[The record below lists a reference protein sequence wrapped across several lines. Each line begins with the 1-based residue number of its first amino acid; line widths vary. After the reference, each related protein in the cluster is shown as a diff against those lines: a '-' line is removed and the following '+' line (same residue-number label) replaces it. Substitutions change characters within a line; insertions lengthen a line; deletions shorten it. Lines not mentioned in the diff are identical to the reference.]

1 MQKNVLEYLEN
12 TVEVYSDKIAF
23 TDGTKGL
30 SFREV
35 YDAARSVGS
44 GLCGY
49 NRSLVLVVMSK
60 CPEKI
65 SAFLGVIY
73 SGNVYVPLDVD
84 MHQSRIS
91 QIIKKLSPPAAI
103 CDEKS
108 AERLRSLG
116 FEGDIYLYDE
126 IRHTAADEDALA
138 EIRRRQVDTD
148 PLYIVFTSG
157 STGEPKGVV
166 ANHGSVISYIDDLT
180 GILAISDKTV
190 FGNQTPLYLDASL
203 KEIFSVLK
211 YGASAYLIPKG
222 HFMFPAKLIE
232 YMNEHKIN
240 TVCWVSS
247 ALSIISG
254 LGILN
259 AIKPEYL
266 HTISF
271 GSEVFPI
278 NQFTAWLEA
287 LPNARF
293 INLYGPTEATGMST
307 FYEVDNNSP
316 PEEVIPI
323 GKAFP
328 NTDVFLAIDGK
339 EITEPETQGI
349 IYIRGRGVTQG
360 YYDDEQKT
368 NEVFVQNPLHNHYR
382 EIVYNTG
389 DVGKYNDRGDLVYV
403 CRNDHQI
410 KRHGYRVELMEIEK
424 TAGEIKGVAAA
435 CCIYSRRFDNIS
447 LYYTVQPPAGAASC
461 HPTEKELL
469 LTLRKMIPQ
478 YMLPNLIIKLE
489 TLPKQDNHKIDRAK
503 LLKLT
508 EDKLNG

>member
-1 MQKNVLEYLEN
+1 MQKNVLEYLES
-12 TVEVYSDKIAF
+12 TVKSYPDKIAY
-23 TDGTKGL
+23 TDGDAGL
-30 SFREV
+30 SFSEV
-35 YDAARSVGS
+35 YNSARAVGS
-44 GLCGY
+44 MLCAY
-49 NRSLVLVVMSK
+49 KRSLVLVVMRK
-60 CPEKI
+60 CPEMI
-65 SAFLGVIY
+65 SAFLGVVY
-73 SGNVYVPLDVD
+73 SGNIYVPLDID

-91 QIIKKLSPPAAI
+91 QIIKKLSPPAAV

-108 AERLRSLG
+108 AKRLRNMG
-116 FEGDIYLYDE
+116 FTGDMYLYDD
-126 IRHTAADEDALA
+126 IKHTAVNNNELD
-138 EIRRRQVDTD
+138 EIRRCQVDTD

-157 STGEPKGVV
+157 STGEPKGVT

-180 GILAISDKTV
+180 SILGISDTTV

-211 YGASAYLIPKG
+211 YGASAYLIPKSY
-222 HFMFPAKLIE
+222 FMFPGKLIT

-254 LGILN
+254 LGTLN
-259 AIKPEYL
+259 AIRPEYL

-278 NQFTAWLEA
+278 KQFKSWLEA
-287 LPNARF
+287 LPNAKF
-293 INLYGPTEATGMST
+293 FNLYGPTEATGMST
-307 FYEVDNNSP
+307 FYEVNNSLP
-316 PEEVIPI
+316 PEEAIPI

-339 EITEPETQGI
+339 EIKEPETQGI

-368 NEVFVQNPLHNHYR
+368 SEVFIQNPLHNHYR

-389 DVGKYNDRGDLVYV
+389 DVGKYNDRGDLVYI

-424 TAGEIKGVAAA
+424 SASEIEGVASV
-435 CCIYSRRFDNIS
+435 CCVYSRRFDNIS
-447 LYYTVQPPAGAASC
+447 LYYVGQPS
-461 HPTEKELL
+461 EKEIL

-478 YMLPNLIIKLE
+478 YMLPNFVAKLDA
-489 TLPKQDNHKIDRAK
+489 LPKQDNHKIDRAK

-508 EDKLNG
+508 EEKLNG